1 MDDTTIEK
9 LSADIEDLKRAVRRN
24 DPMLR
29 EVSSP
34 PGWVAFSALA
44 GLNISLFALPAHLL
58 ATCHGG
64 FDAIPTPG
72 KLALFAVLALF
83 VVGGGTLKVVLM
95 TRRAEQVAG
104 AEGLARLLDAFF
116 GGRMAHVTMPLTLGM
131 VAGIA
136 YAFYAGRP
144 WLALPV
150 SSFLFGVMANVIAG
164 KGGLRAYYVIGYW
177 GILLGLA
184 ALPLVERAPFLWL
197 FVIYGG
203 MFFAFAITQAADNA
217 VARGAGQ
224 DSRQTTDRSDAPDGR
239 EAGD

>member
-1 MDDTTIEK
+1 MDDKTIER

-34 PGWVAFSALA
+34 PGWVTFSALA

-58 ATCHGG
+58 VSRYGG
-64 FDAIPTPG
+64 FDAIPPPA
-72 KLALFAVLALF
+72 KLALFAALALF
-83 VVGGGTLKVVLM
+83 VVGGGTLKIVLM
-95 TRRAEQVAG
+95 SRRAVQVGGDDGFAKV
-104 AEGLARLLDAFF
+104 LDSFF
-116 GGRMAHVTMPLTLGM
+116 GGPMAHVTMPLTLGM

-150 SSFLFGVMANVIAG
+150 SSFLFEVMANVIAG
-164 KGGLRAYYVIGYW
+164 KGGLRPYYVIGYW

-184 ALPLVERAPFLWL
+184 SLLFVERAPFLWL

-203 MFFAFAITQAADNA
+203 MFFAFSIALAAEISAAKAAD
-217 VARGAGQ
+217 
-224 DSRQTTDRSDAPDGR
+224 GR
-239 EAGD
+239 AAGD

>member
-1 MDDTTIEK
+1 MDDKTIER

-34 PGWVAFSALA
+34 PGWVTFSALA

-58 ATCHGG
+58 ASRYGG
-64 FDAIPTPG
+64 FDAIPTPA
-72 KLALFAVLALF
+72 KLALFAALALF
-83 VVGGGTLKVVLM
+83 VVGGGTLKIVLM
-95 TRRAEQVAG
+95 SRRAVQVAG
-104 AEGLARLLDAFF
+104 SDGFAKVLDSFF
-116 GGRMAHVTMPLTLGM
+116 GGPMAHVTMPLTLGM

-164 KGGLRAYYVIGYW
+164 KGGLRPYYVIGYW

-184 ALPLVERAPFLWL
+184 SLLFVERAPFLWL

-203 MFFAFAITQAADNA
+203 MFFAFSIAQAAEISA
-217 VARGAGQ
+217 AKA
-224 DSRQTTDRSDAPDGR
+224 AAGR

>member
-1 MDDTTIEK
+1 MDDRTIDR

-44 GLNISLFALPAHLL
+44 GMNVSLFALPAHLL
-58 ATCHGG
+58 VSRYGS
-64 FDAIPTPG
+64 FDTIPTAA
-72 KLALFAVLALF
+72 KLCLFALLALF

-95 TRRAEQVAG
+95 TRRAAQVAG
-104 AEGLARLLDAFF
+104 SDGFARLLDSFF
-116 GGRMAHVTMPLTLGM
+116 GGRMVHVTMPLALGM

-150 SSFLFGVMANVIAG
+150 SSFPFGVMANVIAG

-184 ALPLVERAPFLWL
+184 SPPFVEGAPFLWL
-197 FVIYGG
+197 FVIYSG
-203 MFFAFAITQAADNA
+203 MFFAFAIAQATDNRAARAAGLNAD
-217 VARGAGQ
+217 RLSER
-224 DSRQTTDRSDAPDGR
+224 DDGR